1 MKKVKTITLGLLLL
15 GVCSFSPINEQEN
28 VQGSILPKTTPAAF
42 VIGQHP
48 VIFEALNEKYATLL
62 LTACGDDMDKAFYTW
77 KSLLQEI
84 GIFAMRNDVDLNGVK
99 MWLKVFWSADGKID
113 HIAYDLKPESRNI
126 NRKEVTSL
134 LEKFVLA
141 DEISLDLGTHNFSH
155 YGSVAFPIH
164 ALPLQAK

>member
-1 MKKVKTITLGLLLL
+1 MGNGKTIVLGLLLL
-15 GVCSFSPINEQEN
+15 GVCSFSTIEEKRNQN
-28 VQGSILPKTTPAAF
+28 SSLPKATPIAF

-48 VIFEALNEKYATLL
+48 IIFESLSEEYATLL
-62 LTACGDDMDKAFYTW
+62 LTACDDDMNKAFYSW

-84 GIFAMRNDVDLNGVK
+84 GTFAVRNDVDLNGVK

-126 NRKEVTSL
+126 SRREVTAL

-141 DEISLDLGTHNFSH
+141 DEVNLDLGSSNFSH
-155 YGSVAFPIH
+155 YGSVAYPMH
-164 ALPLQAK
+164 ALPLQAR